1 MSIISFISHQH
12 TPPHTQSSPK
22 VPRVVLSCE
31 GKFFQMDPDW
41 QRANHRR
48 RGEETE
54 LENTNRRAAAAERPR
69 RNSRR
74 GDASLER
81 LQPRGRQYNGSQ
93 RNPVGPGD
101 QRGAQQLR
109 RALSTPRH
117 GELLAIGETG
127 GRNQEWHVDPNPRYA
142 EGRQNVVRPNRNPAG
157 RAPPA
162 LGNRQGPQQARR
174 DQYPERRNEPRRR
187 NDFREGGRG
196 RQIEVQGNP
205 HFQRRRPQEGTKEEH
220 TKDKEQFVRKLG
232 YKTMEGLLDK
242 EPSEIV
248 ITLAYS
254 SGLKDLLSQQLNTS
268 FIQLICKVLCKA
280 CRSKTD
286 RQSIQH
292 LLGIVKDSLFLKVQ
306 LPRYVVQMSTEAVP
320 SRRHQYPEYIE
331 SILFLLQELVSIFP
345 ASSVQEMSMMIS
357 VLDPTVNTLRAA
369 GVSISEQIENSLEK
383 IKNITHHLQE
393 RKRDGTLRTDTHMM
407 IDNQETGPEDNYR
420 AMTIYPTYN
429 EVHLEERPFLRPNLI
444 TERYAS
450 TEVYLDTHF
459 RLLRED
465 FVRPLREG
473 ILDLLQNYDDKGLRR
488 RKFDDIRV
496 YFNTRIIVP
505 LCTSTGVGYKVQ
517 FDTMPLKFVRWQNSK
532 RLLYGSLVCM
542 SKDNFETLL
551 FATVSNRDPAELK
564 DGIVHLSFNV
574 RSRHLLAE
582 IEPSDCFLMVETT
595 AYFEAYR
602 HVLEGLQEI
611 QGEDVPFQ
619 KYIVECDTEIQV
631 PRYLNFNDCYDF
643 SALMNAKPQD
653 PEENPDQIFEHLQ
666 RNTNINVLNP
676 ASWPTKEELNLD
688 ESQMRALQMALTKE
702 LAIIQ
707 GPPGTGKTYVG
718 LKIVQALLNNE
729 PVWQQYLRKFP
740 VLVVCYTNHALDQFL
755 EGIYGFLHT
764 GLVRVGG
771 RSNSELLKR
780 FTLKELRNS
789 RDFRRKL
796 PQHLR
801 GAYFEVTNQMRESEQ
816 KIRAAAQQLECTTQ
830 GVLHEQYLEKYISA
844 VHWNSLQ
851 NGLVF
856 DDFGFLGTRY
866 SLLVEWLGL
875 GFMSVTA
882 IPGADPQNLE
892 NADEEQEDLE
902 DEDMEDELIQISEEA
917 ELIQRDRMIDDDE
930 PKMRTKKKQDADLNE
945 LANTLL
951 AMNLNNRGAQRGNPQ
966 DQDGWQVQR
975 GERKK
980 MKQKAQAELRKSGA
994 MTAQEEERI
1003 FNIWMLPLKDRWRL
1017 YRLWLSMY
1025 QTDVRRRIIQ
1035 HEQLYQAAA
1044 DRLAELRL
1052 QEDLWVLKEA
1062 KVVGMTTTGAAKYR
1076 KVLQELRPRIVVVEE
1091 AAEVLEAHLI
1101 TTLSSACQH
1110 LILIGDHQQLRPSAT
1125 VYDLA
1130 RNFYLEVSLFER
1142 LVKVNVPYVRLD
1154 YQHRMRP
1161 EIAALLSPH
1170 IYEQLENHPSVMN
1183 YENIK
1188 GVSSNL
1194 FFVEHN
1200 YPEEE
1205 IQDGKSHQNLHE
1217 AAFVVAL
1224 CHYLIC
1230 QDYAPSQITILT
1242 TYTGQLFTLR
1252 KMMPSKKFAGVKVHV
1267 VDKYQGEE
1275 NDIILLSLVRSN
1287 KSGKVGFLQI
1297 ANRVC
1302 VALSRA
1308 KKGLYCIGN
1317 MSILANVPLWSKIMH
1332 TLHEKANIGPSLML
1346 TCQNHPKT
1354 MTLVSKAEDFNKV
1367 PEGGCSLPC
1376 AYRLD
1381 CGHVCTR
1388 ACHPYDMEHKQFN
1401 CLKPCQKVLCE
1412 DGHRCAKSCY
1422 EKCGKCQVRVDKV
1435 IPQCGHLQ
1443 KVPCSMKPG
1452 DFVCKEPCSK
1462 ILHCGHKCAAAC
1474 GEECAMCTR
1483 KVSITLKCNH
1493 VQEIDCCIKEATKIG
1508 TCVPCKEKCKMLLDC
1523 GHQCPGSCHHCYE
1536 GRFHES
1542 CKQPCRRLLICSH
1555 ECLEPC
1561 TKECPPCQRRCEN
1574 VCKHSKCSKKCGELC
1589 IPCVEPCEWVCQHY
1603 KCHKLCSEPCDRPP
1617 CNKPCKKFLKCK
1629 HPCVGLCGEPCPKLC
1644 RVCHYA
1650 ELTEIIFGNEDEPDA
1665 RFVQLEDCSHIF
1677 EVTAFDHYM
1686 KQEQEDTKTAIK
1698 LKECPKCRMPIRKN
1712 LRYGAIIKNSLREI
1726 EKVKKLVQGDAEKN
1740 NQIRKQLELELKR
1753 HSIIAEQLPKQ
1764 NKDLAHALQNP
1775 LPLQG
1780 LSIVENKIAFLSRLA
1795 ELKHQEERLNFQ
1807 MKMKFKTKLLECL
1820 KWVDRPRG
1828 RFTEQELTDLQNEIQ
1843 RLTYLSD
1850 LYIRCTMASDKKLDS
1865 STQGDIAS
1873 VQMILE
1879 STKRFTED
1887 NETFVKKEMERL
1899 KSILPD
1905 TGLAISEKER
1915 VMIVKAMGLRQ
1926 GHWFKCPN
1934 GHVYVIT
1941 ECGGAMESAKCPDC
1955 DAAIG
1960 GRNHTLESSN
1970 QVASE
1975 MDGAHHSAWSD
1986 VANNMLNFEELRRFL

>member
-1 MSIISFISHQH
+1 MSSQR
-12 TPPHTQSSPK
+12 K
-22 VPRVVLSCE
+22 LV
-31 GKFFQMDPDW
+31 QMDSDHW
-41 QRANHRR
+41 LRW
-48 RGEETE
+48 RGQETE
-54 LENTNRRAAAAERPR
+54 LNNPYRRAATAERSR
-69 RNSRR
+69 RNPRR
-74 GDASLER
+74 GDASVER
-81 LQPRGRQYNGSQ
+81 LDPQGQRYNGNQ
-93 RNPVGPGD
+93 RNAAGPAD
-101 QRGAQQLR
+101 QRGAPQAR
-109 RALSTPRH
+109 RALSTPRQ
-117 GELLAIGETG
+117 GELLATRDIG
-127 GRNQEWHVDPNPRYA
+127 GRNQEWNFNFNPRHV
-142 EGRQNVVRPNRNPAG
+142 EGRQNAARVNRNPAG
-157 RAPPA
+157 RAPA
-162 LGNRQGPQQARR
+162 VQGNRQGPQQGRR
-174 DQYPERRNEPRRR
+174 DQHNERRNEPWRR
-187 NDFREGGRG
+187 NDLRESGRG
-196 RQIEVQGNP
+196 RQVEMQGNP
-205 HFQRRRPQEGTKEEH
+205 HFQRRGPQEVTKEGH

-248 ITLAYS
+248 ITLACG
-254 SGLKDLLSQQLNTS
+254 SGLKDLLNQQLNST

-292 LLGIVKDSLFLKVQ
+292 LLGIVKDSLFLKVH
-306 LPRYVVQMSTEAVP
+306 LPRYVVQMSTEPVP
-320 SRRHQYPEYIE
+320 SRRQQYPQYIE

-369 GVSISEQIENSLEK
+369 GVSIGEQIENTMEK
-383 IKNITHHLQE
+383 VKNIIHHLQE
-393 RKRDGTLRTDTHMM
+393 RKRDGTLRTDTHML

-429 EVHLEERPFLRPNLI
+429 EVHLEEKPFLRPNLI
-444 TERYAS
+444 TEKYAN

-473 ILDLLQNYDDKGLRR
+473 ILELLQNYDDKGLRR

-517 FDTMPLKFVRWQNSK
+517 FDTRPLKFVRWQNSK

-551 FATVSNRDPAELK
+551 FATVSNRDPEELK
-564 DGIVHLSFNV
+564 QGIVNLSFNV

-582 IEPSDCFLMVETT
+582 VEPSDCFLMVETT

-619 KYIVECDTEIQV
+619 KYIVECDTEIQA
-631 PRYLNFNDCYDF
+631 PRYLNFNDSYDLE
-643 SALMNAKPQD
+643 ALMNGKSQD
-653 PEENPDQIFEHLQ
+653 SEENTEQIFEYLQ
-666 RNTNINVLNP
+666 RKTKITVLDP
-676 ASWPTKEELNLD
+676 TSWPSMEELNLD
-688 ESQMRALQMALTKE
+688 ESQMKALQMALTRE

-718 LKIVQALLNNE
+718 LKIVQALLKNE
-729 PVWQQYLRKFP
+729 SVWQHRLRKFP
-740 VLVVCYTNHALDQFL
+740 ILVVCYTNHALDQFL

-780 FTLKELRNS
+780 FILKELRNS

-816 KIRAAAQQLECTTQ
+816 KIRAAAQHLECTTQ

-844 VHWNSLQ
+844 MHWSSLQ
-851 NGLVF
+851 NGLAF
-856 DDFGFLGTRY
+856 DDFGLLRGSQ
-866 SLLVEWLGL
+866 SLILEWLGL

-882 IPGADPQNLE
+882 IPGADPQNME
-892 NADEEQEDLE
+892 NADEQQEEVEVE
-902 DEDMEDELIQISEEA
+902 DEDVEEELIQISEEA
-917 ELIQRDRMIDDDE
+917 ELIEKERVIDDDE

-945 LANTLL
+945 LANKLL
-951 AMNLNNRGAQRGNPQ
+951 AMNLSNHGTQGAQLQ
-966 DQDGWQVQR
+966 EEAGWQVQHKQK
-975 GERKK
+975 KK
-980 MKQKAQAELRKSGA
+980 MKQKAQIELRKSGA
-994 MTAQEEERI
+994 MTAAEESRI
-1003 FNIWMLPLKDRWRL
+1003 FNIWLLSLKDRWRL

-1025 QTDVRRRIIQ
+1025 QMDVRRRIVQ

-1076 KVLQELRPRIVVVEE
+1076 KVLQELQPRIVVVEE

-1101 TTLSSACQH
+1101 TTLSNACQH

-1188 GVSSNL
+1188 GISSNL

-1230 QDYAPSQITILT
+1230 QDYSPSQITILT
-1242 TYTGQLFTLR
+1242 TYTGQLFCLR

-1287 KSGKVGFLQI
+1287 KTGKVGFLQI

-1332 TLHEKANIGPSLML
+1332 TLHENANIGPSLLL

-1354 MTLVSKAEDFNKV
+1354 MTFVSKAEDFSKV

-1376 AYRLD
+1376 EYRLD

-1388 ACHPYDMEHKQFN
+1388 ACHPYDMEHKKFN
-1401 CLKPCQKVLCE
+1401 CLKPCQKVLCD

-1422 EKCGKCQVRVDKV
+1422 EKCGKCLVKVDKV

-1443 KVPCSMKPG
+1443 KVPCSQNPE
-1452 DFVCKEPCSK
+1452 DFVCKEPCTK
-1462 ILHCGHKCAAAC
+1462 ILRCGHKCAAAC
-1474 GEECAMCTR
+1474 GKDCALCTI
-1483 KVSITLKCNH
+1483 KVSISLKCDH
-1493 VQEIDCCIKEATKIG
+1493 VQEVDCYIKEAAKIG
-1508 TCVPCKEKCKMLLDC
+1508 RCVPCKEKCKTLLDC
-1523 GHQCPGSCHHCYE
+1523 GHNCPGSCHRCYE

-1561 TKECPPCQRRCEN
+1561 TNQCPPCQRRCEN
-1574 VCKHSKCSKKCGELC
+1574 LCKHSKCGRKCGELC
-1589 IPCVEPCEWVCQHY
+1589 TPCVEPCEWACQHY
-1603 KCHKLCSEPCDRPP
+1603 KCQKLCSEPCDRPP
-1617 CNKPCKKFLKCK
+1617 CDEPCRKLLKCR
-1629 HPCVGLCGEPCPKLC
+1629 HPCVGLCGEPCPKMC
-1644 RVCHYA
+1644 RVCHHA
-1650 ELTEIIFGNEDEPDA
+1650 DLTEIFFGTEDEANA
-1665 RFVQLEDCSHIF
+1665 RFVQLEDCCHVF
-1677 EVTAFDHYM
+1677 EVSGFDQYM
-1686 KQEQEDTKTAIK
+1686 NQGQEGNDTVIK
-1698 LKECPKCRMPIRKN
+1698 LKDCPKCRMPIRKN
-1712 LRYGAIIKNSLREI
+1712 FRYGTIIKNSLCEI
-1726 EKVKKLVQGDAEKN
+1726 EKVKKVVQGDAEKN
-1740 NQIRKQLELELKR
+1740 NQMRKLLESVLKER
-1753 HSIIAEQLPKQ
+1753 SIIAEQFPDQDKSLFS
-1764 NKDLAHALQNP
+1764 ALQSCA
-1775 LPLQG
+1775 LSLQG
-1780 LSIVENKIAFLSRLA
+1780 LTVIENKIAFLSRLA
-1795 ELKHQEERLNFQ
+1795 ELKSQEARLNLH
-1807 MKMKFKTKLLECL
+1807 MKGKFNTKLLECL
-1820 KWVDRPRG
+1820 KWIDKSRG
-1828 RFTEQELTDLQNEIQ
+1828 RFTGQELTDLQSEIQ
-1843 RLTYLSD
+1843 RLTFLFD
-1850 LYIRCTMASDKKLDS
+1850 LYVRCSLASGRELAS
-1865 STQGDIAS
+1865 STEHNIAC
-1873 VQMILE
+1873 VQRILE
-1879 STKRFTED
+1879 CTKKFTEGD
-1887 NETFVKKEMERL
+1887 ERFVKEKMEKL
-1899 KSILPD
+1899 KLVLPD
-1905 TGLAISEKER
+1905 TGLAISDTEK

-1941 ECGGAMESAKCPDC
+1941 ECGGAMEKAKCPDC
-1955 DAAIG
+1955 NATIG
-1960 GRNHTLESSN
+1960 GINHTLESSN

-1975 MDGAHHSAWSD
+1975 MDGAQYSAWSD
-1986 VANNMLNFEELRRFL
+1986 VANNMLNFDEL

>member
-1 MSIISFISHQH
+1 MSS
-12 TPPHTQSSPK
+12 QSK
-22 VPRVVLSCE
+22 M
-31 GKFFQMDPDW
+31 FQMDPDYW
-41 QRANHRR
+41 QRDHDRW
-48 RGEETE
+48 RGRETE
-54 LENTNRRAAAAERPR
+54 LDNPNRRAATAERSGQNP
-69 RNSRR
+69 RR

-81 LQPRGRQYNGSQ
+81 LELRGRRHTANQ
-93 RNPVGPGD
+93 RDAAGPAD
-101 QRGAQQLR
+101 QRGAPQPR
-109 RALSTPRH
+109 RALSTPRQA
-117 GELLAIGETG
+117 ELLATREVE
-127 GRNQEWHVDPNPRYA
+127 GRNQEWNFNLNPRHA
-142 EGRQNVVRPNRNPAG
+142 EGRQNAARANRNPAG
-157 RAPPA
+157 RVPVVQ
-162 LGNRQGPQQARR
+162 GNRQAPQQGRR
-174 DQYPERRNEPRRR
+174 DQHNERRNEPWRR

-196 RQIEVQGNP
+196 RHVEMQGNP
-205 HFQRRRPQEGTKEEH
+205 HFQRRRPQEVTKEEH
-220 TKDKEQFVRKLG
+220 AKDKEPFVRKLG

-248 ITLAYS
+248 ITLAYGS
-254 SGLKDLLSQQLNTS
+254 SLKDLLSQQLNSS

-292 LLGIVKDSLFLKVQ
+292 LLGIVKDSVFLKVL
-306 LPRYVVQMSTEAVP
+306 LPRYVVQMSTDPVP
-320 SRRHQYPEYIE
+320 LRRQQYPEYIE

-345 ASSVQEMSMMIS
+345 ASSVQEMSMMIL
-357 VLDPTVNTLRAA
+357 VLDPTMNTLRAA
-369 GVSISEQIENSLEK
+369 GVSIGEHIENSLEK
-383 IKNITHHLQE
+383 VKNIIHHLQE
-393 RKRDGTLRTDTHMM
+393 RKRDGTLRTDTHML
-407 IDNQETGPEDNYR
+407 IDNQESGPEDNYR
-420 AMTIYPTYN
+420 TMTIYPTYN
-429 EVHLEERPFLRPNLI
+429 EVHLEERPFLRPNII
-444 TERYAS
+444 TEKYAN

-473 ILDLLQNYDDKGLRR
+473 ILELLRNYDDKGLRR
-488 RKFDDIRV
+488 KKFDDIRV
-496 YFNTRIIVP
+496 YFNTRILVP

-517 FDTMPLKFVRWQNSK
+517 FDTRPLKFVRWQNSK
-532 RLLYGSLVCM
+532 RLLYGSLVCI

-551 FATVSNRDPAELK
+551 FATVSNRDPVELK
-564 DGIVHLSFNV
+564 EGIVHLSFNV

-582 IEPSDCFLMVETT
+582 LEPSDCFLMVETT

-619 KYIVECDTEIQV
+619 KYIVDCNTEIQI
-631 PRYLNFNDCYDF
+631 PRYLTFNDSYDLE
-643 SALMNAKPQD
+643 ALMNRKSQD
-653 PEENPDQIFEHLQ
+653 SEEDTGQTVESLQ
-666 RNTNINVLNP
+666 RNSKVNVLDP
-676 ASWPTKEELNLD
+676 ASWPSKEELNLD
-688 ESQMRALQMALTKE
+688 ESQMQALQMALTKE

-718 LKIVQALLNNE
+718 LKIVQTLLKNE
-729 PVWQQYLRKFP
+729 SVWQRRLRKFP
-740 VLVVCYTNHALDQFL
+740 ILVVCYTNHALDQFL

-816 KIRAAAQQLECTTQ
+816 KIRTAAQHLECTTQ

-844 VHWNSLQ
+844 MHWNSLQ
-851 NGLVF
+851 NGLMF
-856 DDFGFLGTRY
+856 NDLGLLGGRL
-866 SLLVEWLGL
+866 SLILEWLGL
-875 GFMSVTA
+875 GFMSVTI
-882 IPGADPQNLE
+882 IPGADPQNME
-892 NADEEQEDLE
+892 NAGEMQEEVEYEDV
-902 DEDMEDELIQISEEA
+902 EDELIQISEEA
-917 ELIQRDRMIDDDE
+917 ELIQRERMIDDDE

-951 AMNLNNRGAQRGNPQ
+951 AMNLNKQGPQRAQQ
-966 DQDGWQVQR
+966 DEGGWQVQR
-975 GERKK
+975 NEKRK
-980 MKQKAQAELRKSGA
+980 MKQKAQAELRKSGS
-994 MTAQEEERI
+994 MTAAEERGI
-1003 FNIWMLPLKDRWRL
+1003 FNIWMLSLKDRWRL

-1076 KVLQELRPRIVVVEE
+1076 KVLQELQPRIVVVEE

-1170 IYEQLENHPSVMN
+1170 IYEQLENHPSVLN

-1188 GVSSNL
+1188 GISSNL
-1194 FFVEHN
+1194 FFIEHD

-1224 CHYLIC
+1224 CYYLIC
-1230 QDYAPSQITILT
+1230 QDYLPSQITILT
-1242 TYTGQLFTLR
+1242 TYTGQLFTLH

-1287 KSGKVGFLQI
+1287 KKGNVGFLQI

-1332 TLHEKANIGPSLML
+1332 TLREKANIGHSLLL

-1354 MTLVSKAEDFNKV
+1354 MTLVSKAEDFSKV

-1376 AYRLD
+1376 EYRLD

-1388 ACHPYDMEHKQFN
+1388 ACHPYDMEHKKFN
-1401 CLKPCQKVLCE
+1401 CLKPCQKVLCN
-1412 DGHRCAKSCY
+1412 DGHGCAKSCF
-1422 EKCGKCQVRVDKV
+1422 ERCGKCQVKVDKV

-1443 KVPCSMKPG
+1443 KVPCFKNPE

-1474 GEECAMCTR
+1474 GEECATCAI
-1483 KVSITLKCNH
+1483 KVSITLKCDH
-1493 VQEIDCCIKEATKIG
+1493 VQEVECYIKEAAKISQ
-1508 TCVPCKEKCKMLLDC
+1508 CVPCKEKCTMHLEC
-1523 GHQCPGSCHHCYE
+1523 GHSCPGSCHRCYE

-1561 TKECPPCQRRCEN
+1561 TNQCPPCQRRCEN
-1574 VCKHSKCSKKCGELC
+1574 LCKHSKCGRKCGELC
-1589 IPCVEPCEWVCQHY
+1589 TPCVEPCEWICRHY
-1603 KCHKLCSEPCDRPP
+1603 RCNKLCSEPCDRPP
-1617 CNKPCKKFLKCK
+1617 CNEPCRKLLKCQ

-1644 RVCHYA
+1644 RVCHTA
-1650 ELTEIIFGNEDEPDA
+1650 ELTEIFFGNEDEPDA
-1665 RFVQLEDCSHIF
+1665 RFVQLEDCCHIF
-1677 EVTAFDHYM
+1677 EVTSFDQYM
-1686 KQEQEDTKTAIK
+1686 NQEAEDNNTVIK
-1698 LKECPKCRMPIRKN
+1698 LKDCPKCRMPIRKN
-1712 LRYGAIIKNSLREI
+1712 LRYGTIIKNSLCEI
-1726 EKVKKLVQGDAEKN
+1726 EKVKKIVQGDAEKN
-1740 NQIRKQLELELKR
+1740 NQLRKQLESELKK
-1753 HSIIAEQLPKQ
+1753 HSIIAEQFPVQDKNLSS
-1764 NKDLAHALQNP
+1764 ALQSCP
-1775 LPLQG
+1775 LSLQG
-1780 LSIVENKIAFLSRLA
+1780 LTVIENKIAFLSRLA
-1795 ELKHQEERLNFQ
+1795 ELKRQKMRLNILL
-1807 MKMKFKTKLLECL
+1807 KAKLNIKLLECL
-1820 KWVDRPRG
+1820 IWIDKPRG
-1828 RFTEQELTDLQNEIQ
+1828 RFTGQELIDLQSEIQ
-1843 RLTYLSD
+1843 RLTFLSD
-1850 LYIRCTMASDKKLDS
+1850 LYVRCNMASGRKLDS
-1865 STQGDIAS
+1865 STEHDIAC
-1873 VQMILE
+1873 VQGILE
-1879 STKRFTED
+1879 CTKKFTED
-1887 NETFVKKEMERL
+1887 NERFVKEKMKTL
-1899 KSILPD
+1899 KLALPE
-1905 TGLAISEKER
+1905 TGLAISEAEK
-1915 VMIVKAMGLRQ
+1915 VLIVKAMGLRQ

-1941 ECGGAMESAKCPDC
+1941 ECGGAMQRAKCPDC
-1955 DAAIG
+1955 NAAIG
-1960 GRNHTLESSN
+1960 GMNHALENSN

-1975 MDGAHHSAWSD
+1975 MDGAQYSAWSD
-1986 VANNMLNFEELRRFL
+1986 VANNMLNFEEL

>member
-1 MSIISFISHQH
+1 MTVVSISD
-12 TPPHTQSSPK
+12 SSRSE
-22 VPRVVLSCE
+22 VE
-31 GKFFQMDPDW
+31 GESRKKAKSKLFQMDPD
-41 QRANHRR
+41 QCHRL
-48 RGEETE
+48 RGQETE
-54 LENTNRRAAAAERPR
+54 LDNPNRRAAIAEWPRP
-69 RNSRR
+69 NARR

-81 LQPRGRQYNGSQ
+81 LETRGRRYNGNQ
-93 RNPVGPGD
+93 RNAAGPAD
-101 QRGAQQLR
+101 QRGAPQPR
-109 RALSTPRH
+109 RALSTPRQA
-117 GELLAIGETG
+117 ELLAAREFG
-127 GRNQEWHVDPNPRYA
+127 GRNQEWNFNLNPRHA
-142 EGRQNVVRPNRNPAG
+142 EERQNAVRANRNPAG
-157 RAPPA
+157 RAPA
-162 LGNRQGPQQARR
+162 VQGNRQAPQQGRR
-174 DQYPERRNEPRRR
+174 DQHNERRNEPWRR
-187 NDFREGGRG
+187 NDVREGGRG
-196 RQIEVQGNP
+196 GRQGEMQGNP
-205 HFQRRRPQEGTKEEH
+205 HFQRRRPQEVTKEEH
-220 TKDKEQFVRKLG
+220 VKDKEPFVRRLG

-248 ITLAYS
+248 ITLACG
-254 SGLKDLLSQQLNTS
+254 SGLKDLLSQQLNSS

-306 LPRYVVQMSTEAVP
+306 LPRYVVQMSTDPVP
-320 SRRHQYPEYIE
+320 LRRQQYPEYIE
-331 SILFLLQELVSIFP
+331 CILFLLQELVSIFP
-345 ASSVQEMSMMIS
+345 ASSVQEMSMMIL

-369 GVSISEQIENSLEK
+369 GVSIGEQNENSLEK
-383 IKNITHHLQE
+383 VKNITHHLQE
-393 RKRDGTLRTDTHMM
+393 RKRDGTLRTDTHIL

-420 AMTIYPTYN
+420 TMTIYPTYN

-444 TERYAS
+444 TEKYAN

-473 ILDLLQNYDDKGLRR
+473 ILELLQNYDDKGLRR

-496 YFNTRIIVP
+496 YFNTRILVP

-517 FDTMPLKFVRWQNSK
+517 FDTRPLKFVRWQNSK

-551 FATVSNRDPAELK
+551 FATVSNRDPVELK
-564 DGIVHLSFNV
+564 EGIVHLSFNV

-582 IEPSDCFLMVETT
+582 LEPSDCFLMVETT

-619 KYIVECDTEIQV
+619 KYIVACDTEIQV
-631 PRYLNFNDCYDF
+631 PRYLAFNNSYDLE
-643 SALMNAKPQD
+643 ALMNGKSQD
-653 PEENPDQIFEHLQ
+653 SKENTGQINESLH
-666 RNTNINVLNP
+666 RNTKVNVLDP
-676 ASWPTKEELNLD
+676 ASWPSKEELNLD
-688 ESQMRALQMALTKE
+688 ESQMQALQMALTKE

-718 LKIVQALLNNE
+718 LKIVQTLLTNE
-729 PVWQQYLRKFP
+729 SVWQRHLRKFP
-740 VLVVCYTNHALDQFL
+740 ILVVCYTNHALDQFL

-801 GAYFEVTNQMRESEQ
+801 GAYFEVTNQMRKSEQ
-816 KIRAAAQQLECTTQ
+816 KICAAAQHLECTTQ
-830 GVLHEQYLEKYISA
+830 GVLHEQYLEKHISA
-844 VHWNSLQ
+844 MHWNSLQ

-856 DDFGFLGTRY
+856 DDFGMFGRRH
-866 SLLVEWLGL
+866 SLILEWLGL
-875 GFMSVTA
+875 GFMSVTT
-882 IPGADPQNLE
+882 IPGGDPQNME
-892 NADEEQEDLE
+892 NADEQQEEVE
-902 DEDMEDELIQISEEA
+902 DEDVEDEFIQISEEA
-917 ELIQRDRMIDDDE
+917 ELIQRERMIDDDE
-930 PKMRTKKKQDADLNE
+930 PKMRAKKKQDAELNE

-951 AMNLNNRGAQRGNPQ
+951 AMNLNKQGPPGAQLQ
-966 DQDGWQVQR
+966 DEGGWQVQR
-975 GERKK
+975 SERKK

-994 MTAQEEERI
+994 MTAAEERGI
-1003 FNIWMLPLKDRWRL
+1003 FNIWMLSLKDRWRL

-1035 HEQLYQAAA
+1035 HEQLYQTAA

-1076 KVLQELRPRIVVVEE
+1076 KVLQELQPRLVVVEE

-1142 LVKVNVPYVRLD
+1142 LVKVNVPYIRLD

-1161 EIAALLSPH
+1161 EIAALLCPH
-1170 IYEQLENHPSVMN
+1170 IYEQLENHPSVLN

-1194 FFVEHN
+1194 FFIEHS

-1224 CHYLIC
+1224 CYYLIC
-1230 QDYAPSQITILT
+1230 QDYLPSQITILT
-1242 TYTGQLFTLR
+1242 TYTGQLFMLR

-1287 KSGKVGFLQI
+1287 KKGNVGFLQI

-1332 TLHEKANIGPSLML
+1332 TLRENANIGPSLLL

-1367 PEGGCSLPC
+1367 PEGGCSLP
-1376 AYRLD
+1376 Y
-1381 CGHVCTR
+1381 
-1388 ACHPYDMEHKQFN
+1388 
-1401 CLKPCQKVLCE
+1401 
-1412 DGHRCAKSCY
+1412 
-1422 EKCGKCQVRVDKV
+1422 
-1435 IPQCGHLQ
+1435 
-1443 KVPCSMKPG
+1443 
-1452 DFVCKEPCSK
+1452 
-1462 ILHCGHKCAAAC
+1462 
-1474 GEECAMCTR
+1474 
-1483 KVSITLKCNH
+1483 
-1493 VQEIDCCIKEATKIG
+1493 
-1508 TCVPCKEKCKMLLDC
+1508 
-1523 GHQCPGSCHHCYE
+1523 
-1536 GRFHES
+1536 
-1542 CKQPCRRLLICSH
+1542 
-1555 ECLEPC
+1555 
-1561 TKECPPCQRRCEN
+1561 
-1574 VCKHSKCSKKCGELC
+1574 
-1589 IPCVEPCEWVCQHY
+1589 
-1603 KCHKLCSEPCDRPP
+1603 
-1617 CNKPCKKFLKCK
+1617 
-1629 HPCVGLCGEPCPKLC
+1629 
-1644 RVCHYA
+1644 
-1650 ELTEIIFGNEDEPDA
+1650 EPDA
-1665 RFVQLEDCSHIF
+1665 RFVQLEDCCHIF
-1677 EVTAFDHYM
+1677 EVTGFDQYM
-1686 KQEQEDTKTAIK
+1686 NERQEGSGAVIK
-1698 LKECPKCRMPIRKN
+1698 LKDCPKCRMPIRKN
-1712 LRYGAIIKNSLREI
+1712 FRYGAIIKNSLCEI
-1726 EKVKKLVQGDAEKN
+1726 EKVKKIVQGDAEKN
-1740 NQIRKQLELELKR
+1740 NQLRKQLESELKKS
-1753 HSIIAEQLPKQ
+1753 SIIAEQFPYQDKNLSS
-1764 NKDLAHALQNP
+1764 ALQSCP
-1775 LPLQG
+1775 LSLQG
-1780 LSIVENKIAFLSRLA
+1780 LTVIENKIAFLSRLA
-1795 ELKHQEERLNFQ
+1795 ELKCHEARLNLH
-1807 MKMKFKTKLLECL
+1807 MKAKFKSMVLECL
-1820 KWVDRPRG
+1820 RWIDKSRG
-1828 RFTEQELTDLQNEIQ
+1828 RFTVQELTDLQSEIQ
-1843 RLTYLSD
+1843 RLSFLSD
-1850 LYIRCTMASDKKLDS
+1850 LYVRCSMASGRKLDS
-1865 STQGDIAS
+1865 STEHDIAC
-1873 VQMILE
+1873 VQKILE
-1879 STKRFTED
+1879 CTKAFTEND
-1887 NETFVKKEMERL
+1887 ERL
-1899 KSILPD
+1899 VKEKMKTLKLALPE
-1905 TGLAISEKER
+1905 TGLALSETEK

-1941 ECGGAMESAKCPDC
+1941 ECGGAMERAKCPDC
-1955 DAAIG
+1955 SAAIG
-1960 GRNHTLESSN
+1960 GMNHALESSN

-1975 MDGAHHSAWSD
+1975 MDGAQYSAWSD
-1986 VANNMLNFEELRRFL
+1986 VANNMLNFEEL

>member
-1 MSIISFISHQH
+1 
-12 TPPHTQSSPK
+12 
-22 VPRVVLSCE
+22 
-31 GKFFQMDPDW
+31 MDPDHW
-41 QRANHRR
+41 QRDDHRW
-48 RGEETE
+48 RGQEAETD
-54 LENTNRRAAAAERPR
+54 NSNRRAVTAERSR
-69 RNSRR
+69 RNPRR
-74 GDASLER
+74 GDASVER
-81 LQPRGRQYNGSQ
+81 SEPQGRRYNGNQ
-93 RNPVGPGD
+93 RNATGQAD
-101 QRGAQQLR
+101 QRGAPQPR
-109 RALSTPRH
+109 RALSTPRQ
-117 GELLAIGETG
+117 GELLAAREFG
-127 GRNQEWHVDPNPRYA
+127 GRNQEWNFNPNLRHQ
-142 EGRQNVVRPNRNPAG
+142 EERQNTARANRNPPG
-157 RAPPA
+157 RVPGVQ
-162 LGNRQGPQQARR
+162 GNRQDPQQGRR
-174 DQYPERRNEPRRR
+174 DQHNERRNEPWRR
-187 NDFREGGRG
+187 NDLREDGRG
-196 RQIEVQGNP
+196 RQAELQGNP
-205 HFQRRRPQEGTKEEH
+205 HFQRRRHREVTKEGH
-220 TKDKEQFVRKLG
+220 TKDKEQYVRKLG

-248 ITLAYS
+248 ITLACS
-254 SGLKDLLSQQLNTS
+254 SGLKDLLNQQINTS

-306 LPRYVVQMSTEAVP
+306 LPRYVVQMSTDPVP
-320 SRRHQYPEYIE
+320 LRRQQYPEYIE
-331 SILFLLQELVSIFP
+331 NILFLLQELVSIFP
-345 ASSVQEMSMMIS
+345 ASSVQEMSMMIL

-369 GVSISEQIENSLEK
+369 GVSIGDQIENSLEK
-383 IKNITHHLQE
+383 VKNIIQHLQE
-393 RKRDGTLRTDTHMM
+393 RKRDGTLKTDTHML

-420 AMTIYPTYN
+420 TMTIYPTYN
-429 EVHLEERPFLRPNLI
+429 EVHLEEKPFLRPNLI
-444 TERYAS
+444 TEKYAN

-496 YFNTRIIVP
+496 YFNTRIKVP

-517 FDTMPLKFVRWQNSK
+517 FDTRPLKFVRWQNSK
-532 RLLYGSLVCM
+532 RLLYGSLVCL

-551 FATVSNRDPAELK
+551 FATVSDRDTEELK
-564 DGIVHLSFNV
+564 QGVVNLSFNV
-574 RSRHLLAE
+574 RSRPLLAE
-582 IEPSDCFLMVETT
+582 VEPSDCFLMVETT

-619 KYIVECDTEIQV
+619 KYIVECDTDIQV
-631 PRYLNFNDCYDF
+631 PRYLNFNDRYDLE
-643 SALMNAKPQD
+643 ALMKGKSPD
-653 PEENPDQIFEHLQ
+653 SEEDTDGIFEYLQ
-666 RNTNINVLNP
+666 RKTEYLQRKTKTNVLNP
-676 ASWPTKEELNLD
+676 ASWPSKEELNLD
-688 ESQMRALQMALTKE
+688 ESQMKALQMALTKE

-729 PVWQQYLRKFP
+729 PVWQLGLRKSP
-740 VLVVCYTNHALDQFL
+740 ILVVCYTNHALDQFL

-816 KIRAAAQQLECTTQ
+816 KISEAAKHLECTTQ
-830 GVLHEQYLEKYISA
+830 GVLHEQYLEKCISA
-844 VHWNSLQ
+844 IHWNSLQ
-851 NGLVF
+851 HGLVF
-856 DDFGFLGTRY
+856 DDFVLPGGRQ
-866 SLLVEWLGL
+866 SLILEWLGL
-875 GFMSVTA
+875 GFMTVTG
-882 IPGADPQNLE
+882 IPGADPQNME
-892 NADEEQEDLE
+892 NADAKQEEGEGEGE
-902 DEDMEDELIQISEEA
+902 DEDEDEEEELIHISEEA
-917 ELIQRDRMIDDDE
+917 ELIQAERVIDDDE
-930 PKMRTKKKQDADLNE
+930 PKMRTKKKQDADLTE
-945 LANTLL
+945 LANMLL
-951 AMNLNNRGAQRGNPQ
+951 AMNLNNQGTQGSHPQ
-966 DQDGWQVQR
+966 EEAGWQIQ
-975 GERKK
+975 GNQKKK
-980 MKQKAQAELRKSGA
+980 MKQKAKVELRKSGA
-994 MTAQEEERI
+994 MTVAEEERI
-1003 FNIWMLPLKDRWRL
+1003 FNIWALPLKERWRL

-1025 QTDVRRRIIQ
+1025 QTDIRRRIVQ

-1076 KVLQELRPRIVVVEE
+1076 KVLQEVQPRIVVVEE

-1161 EIAALLSPH
+1161 EIAALLTPH

-1188 GVSSNL
+1188 GISSNL
-1194 FFVEHN
+1194 FFVEHDF
-1200 YPEEE
+1200 PEEE
-1205 IQDGKSHQNLHE
+1205 IQDGKSHQNQHE

-1230 QDYAPSQITILT
+1230 QDYSPSQITILT
-1242 TYTGQLFTLR
+1242 TYTGQLFCLR

-1287 KSGKVGFLQI
+1287 KTGKVGFLQI

-1332 TLHEKANIGPSLML
+1332 TLHEKANIGRSLLL

-1354 MTLVSKAEDFNKV
+1354 MTLVSKAEDFSKV

-1376 AYRLD
+1376 EYRLD

-1388 ACHPYDMEHKQFN
+1388 ACHPYDMEHKEFN
-1401 CLKPCQKVLCE
+1401 CLKPCQKVLCD
-1412 DGHRCAKSCY
+1412 DGHRCPKSCY
-1422 EKCGKCQVRVDKV
+1422 EKCGSCQVKVDKV
-1435 IPQCGHLQ
+1435 IPPCGHVQ
-1443 KVPCSMKPG
+1443 KVPCSKNPEN
-1452 DFVCKEPCSK
+1452 FVCKEPCSK
-1462 ILHCGHKCAAAC
+1462 ILYCGHKCAAAC
-1474 GEECAMCTR
+1474 GEDCALCSK
-1483 KVSITLKCNH
+1483 KVSITLKCDH
-1493 VQEIDCCIKEATKIG
+1493 VQEVECRIKEAAKIG
-1508 TCVPCKEKCKMLLDC
+1508 KGVPCKEKCKTLLDC
-1523 GHQCPGSCHHCYE
+1523 EHPCPGSCHRCYE

-1561 TKECPPCQRRCEN
+1561 TNQCPPCQRRCEN
-1574 VCKHSKCSKKCGELC
+1574 VCKHSKCGRKCGQLC
-1589 IPCVEPCEWVCQHY
+1589 TPCVEPCEWACRHHR
-1603 KCHKLCSEPCDRPP
+1603 CRKLCSEPCDRPP
-1617 CNKPCKKFLKCK
+1617 CNEPCRKRLNCG
-1629 HPCVGLCGEPCPKLC
+1629 HPCVGLCGEPCPRKC
-1644 RVCHYA
+1644 RVCHNA
-1650 ELTEIIFGNEDEPDA
+1650 EITEIFFGTEDEPNA
-1665 RFVQLEDCSHIF
+1665 RFVQLEDCCHIF
-1677 EVTAFDHYM
+1677 EVTGFDKYM
-1686 KQEQEDTKTAIK
+1686 SQEQEGKDAVIK
-1698 LKECPKCRMPIRKN
+1698 LKDCPKCRMPIRRN
-1712 LRYGAIIKNSLREI
+1712 FRYGTIIKNSLCEI
-1726 EKVKKLVQGDAEKN
+1726 EKVKKVVQGDAEKN
-1740 NQIRKQLELELKR
+1740 NQLAKHLESVLKEC
-1753 HSIIAEQLPKQ
+1753 SVIAEQLPVQ
-1764 NKDLAHALQNP
+1764 NKTLSTVLQSCALS
-1775 LPLQG
+1775 LQG
-1780 LSIVENKIAFLSRLA
+1780 LTVIENKITFLSRLA
-1795 ELKHQEERLNFQ
+1795 ALKSQEARLNST
-1807 MKMKFKTKLLECL
+1807 MKAKFNTKLLECL
-1820 KWVDRPRG
+1820 KWIDKPRG
-1828 RFTEQELTDLQNEIQ
+1828 RFTVQELTDLQSEIQ
-1843 RLTYLSD
+1843 RLTFLFD
-1850 LYIRCTMASDKKLDS
+1850 LYVRCNMASGRKLDS
-1865 STQGDIAS
+1865 LTEHNVAC
-1873 VQMILE
+1873 VQRILE
-1879 STKRFTED
+1879 RTKKFTEED
-1887 NETFVKKEMERL
+1887 EKLVKEKMEKL
-1899 KSILPD
+1899 KSVLPE
-1905 TGLAISEKER
+1905 TGLAISESER
-1915 VMIVKAMGLRQ
+1915 VMIIKAMGLRQ

-1934 GHVYVIT
+1934 GHIYVIT
-1941 ECGGAMESAKCPDC
+1941 ECGGAMEKSKCPDC
-1955 DAAIG
+1955 DASIG
-1960 GRNHTLESSN
+1960 GTNHTLESRN

-1975 MDGAHHSAWSD
+1975 MDGAQHSAWSD
-1986 VANNMLNFEELRRFL
+1986 VANNMLNFEELQRFL

>member
-1 MSIISFISHQH
+1 MSS
-12 TPPHTQSSPK
+12 QSK
-22 VPRVVLSCE
+22 L
-31 GKFFQMDPDW
+31 FQMDPDHW
-41 QRANHRR
+41 QRDNHRW
-48 RGEETE
+48 RGREIEAD
-54 LENTNRRAAAAERPR
+54 NPNRRAATAEQSRQNP
-69 RNSRR
+69 RR

-81 LQPRGRQYNGSQ
+81 LEPRGRRYNGSQ
-93 RNPVGPGD
+93 RNAAGPAG
-101 QRGAQQLR
+101 QRGAPQPR
-109 RALSTPRH
+109 RALSTPRQ
-117 GELLAIGETG
+117 GEMQATREIG
-127 GRNQEWHVDPNPRYA
+127 GRNQEWNFNLNPRHV
-142 EGRQNVVRPNRNPAG
+142 EGRQNAVRAIRNPAG
-157 RAPPA
+157 RAPA
-162 LGNRQGPQQARR
+162 VQGNRQGPQQGRR
-174 DQYPERRNEPRRR
+174 DQQNERRNETWRR

-196 RQIEVQGNP
+196 RQVEMQGNP
-205 HFQRRRPQEGTKEEH
+205 LFQRRRPQEVTKEEH
-220 TKDKEQFVRKLG
+220 AKDKEQFVRKLG

-248 ITLAYS
+248 ITLACG
-254 SGLKDLLSQQLNTS
+254 SGLKDLLNQQLNPN

-306 LPRYVVQMSTEAVP
+306 LPRYVVQMSTDPVP
-320 SRRHQYPEYIE
+320 ARRQQYPEYIE

-345 ASSVQEMSMMIS
+345 ASSVQEMSMMVL

-369 GVSISEQIENSLEK
+369 GVSIGEQIENSLEK
-383 IKNITHHLQE
+383 VKNIIHHLQG
-393 RKRDGTLRTDTHMM
+393 RKRDGTLRTDTHML

-420 AMTIYPTYN
+420 TMTIYPTYN
-429 EVHLEERPFLRPNLI
+429 EMHLEEKPFLRPNLI
-444 TERYAS
+444 TEKYAS

-473 ILDLLQNYDDKGLRR
+473 ILELLQNYDDKGLRR
-488 RKFDDIRV
+488 RRFDDIRV
-496 YFNTRIIVP
+496 YFNTRIIAP

-517 FDTMPLKFVRWQNSK
+517 FDTRPLKFVRWQNSK

-564 DGIVHLSFNV
+564 EGIVHLSFNV
-574 RSRHLLAE
+574 RSRRLLAE
-582 IEPSDCFLMVETT
+582 VEPSDCFLMVETT

-619 KYIVECDTEIQV
+619 KYIVECDTDIQV
-631 PRYLNFNDCYDF
+631 PRYLSFNDSYDLE
-643 SALMNAKPQD
+643 ALMNGKSEL
-653 PEENPDQIFEHLQ
+653 PEESAGQIFECLQ
-666 RNTNINVLNP
+666 RNSKVNVLDP
-676 ASWPTKEELNLD
+676 ASWPSKEELNLD
-688 ESQMRALQMALTKE
+688 ESQMKALQMALTKE

-718 LKIVQALLNNE
+718 LKIVQVLLKNE
-729 PVWQQYLRKFP
+729 SVWQRRLRKFP
-740 VLVVCYTNHALDQFL
+740 ILVVCYTNHALDQFL

-801 GAYFEVTNQMRESEQ
+801 SAYFEVTNQMRESEQ
-816 KIRAAAQQLECTTQ
+816 KIRAAAQHLECTTQ

-844 VHWNSLQ
+844 MHWNSLQ
-851 NGLVF
+851 NGLA
-856 DDFGFLGTRY
+856 FGGFGLLGGRH
-866 SLLVEWLGL
+866 SLILEWLGL
-875 GFMSVTA
+875 GFMSVAA
-882 IPGADPQNLE
+882 ILGADPQNME
-892 NADEEQEDLE
+892 NTDDQQEEIE
-902 DEDMEDELIQISEEA
+902 DEDVEEELIQISEEA
-917 ELIQRDRMIDDDE
+917 ELIQGERMIDDDE

-951 AMNLNNRGAQRGNPQ
+951 AMNLNKQGPQ
-966 DQDGWQVQR
+966 GLQEEGGWQVQR
-975 GERKK
+975 SERKK

-994 MTAQEEERI
+994 MTAAEERGT
-1003 FNIWMLPLKDRWRL
+1003 FNIWMLSLKDRWRL

-1076 KVLQELRPRIVVVEE
+1076 KVLQELKPRIVVVEE

-1142 LVKVNVPYVRLD
+1142 LVKVNVPYIRLD

-1170 IYEQLENHPSVMN
+1170 IYEQLENHPSVLN

-1194 FFVEHN
+1194 FFVEHS

-1224 CHYLIC
+1224 CYYLIC
-1230 QDYAPSQITILT
+1230 QDYSPSQITILT

-1287 KSGKVGFLQI
+1287 KKGNVGFLQI

-1332 TLHEKANIGPSLML
+1332 TLHENANIGPSLLL

-1354 MTLVSKAEDFNKV
+1354 MTLVAKAEDFSKV

-1376 AYRLD
+1376 EYRLD

-1388 ACHPYDMEHKQFN
+1388 ACHPYDMEHKEFN

-1422 EKCGKCQVRVDKV
+1422 EKCGKCQVKVDKV

-1443 KVPCSMKPG
+1443 KVPCSKNPEN
-1452 DFVCKEPCSK
+1452 FVCKEPCSK

-1474 GEECAMCTR
+1474 GEDCATCTI
-1483 KVSITLKCNH
+1483 KVSITLKCDH
-1493 VQEIDCCIKEATKIG
+1493 IQEVDCYIKEAAKIG
-1508 TCVPCKEKCKMLLDC
+1508 RCVPCKEKCRMQLDC
-1523 GHQCPGSCHHCYE
+1523 SHSCPGSCHRCYE

-1542 CKQPCRRLLICSH
+1542 CQQPCRRLLICSH

-1561 TKECPPCQRRCEN
+1561 TNQCPPCQRRCEN
-1574 VCKHSKCSKKCGELC
+1574 LCKHSKCARKCGELC
-1589 IPCVEPCEWVCQHY
+1589 TPCVEPCEWVCRHY

-1617 CNKPCKKFLKCK
+1617 CNEPCRKLLKCQ
-1629 HPCVGLCGEPCPKLC
+1629 HPCVGLCGEPCPKMC
-1644 RVCHYA
+1644 RLCHYA
-1650 ELTEIIFGNEDEPDA
+1650 ELTDIFFGNEDEPNA
-1665 RFVQLEDCSHIF
+1665 RFVQLEDCCHIF
-1677 EVTAFDHYM
+1677 EVTGFDQYM
-1686 KQEQEDTKTAIK
+1686 NQVQEGSDTVIR
-1698 LKECPKCRMPIRKN
+1698 LKDCPKCRMPIRKN
-1712 LRYGAIIKNSLREI
+1712 FRYGTIIKNSLCEI
-1726 EKVKKLVQGDAEKN
+1726 EKVKKVVQGDAEKN
-1740 NQIRKQLELELKR
+1740 NQLRKQLESELKKR
-1753 HSIIAEQLPKQ
+1753 SIIAEQLPNQDK
-1764 NKDLAHALQNP
+1764 NLSAALQLCP
-1775 LPLQG
+1775 LSLQG
-1780 LSIVENKIAFLSRLA
+1780 LTVIENKIAFLSRLA
-1795 ELKHQEERLNFQ
+1795 ELKCQEVRLNSH
-1807 MKMKFKTKLLECL
+1807 MKGKFNTKLLECL
-1820 KWVDRPRG
+1820 KWIDKSRG
-1828 RFTEQELTDLQNEIQ
+1828 RFTGQELIDLQSEIQ
-1843 RLTYLSD
+1843 RLTFLFD
-1850 LYIRCTMASDKKLDS
+1850 LYVRCSMASGRKLDS
-1865 STQGDIAS
+1865 STEHDIAC
-1873 VQMILE
+1873 VQRILE
-1879 STKRFTED
+1879 CTKKFTED
-1887 NETFVKKEMERL
+1887 NEKFVKGKMEKL
-1899 KSILPD
+1899 KLVLPE
-1905 TGLAISEKER
+1905 TGLAISETER

-1941 ECGGAMESAKCPDC
+1941 ECGGAMEKAKCPDC
-1955 DAAIG
+1955 DAEIG
-1960 GRNHTLESSN
+1960 GTNHALESSN

-1975 MDGAHHSAWSD
+1975 MDGAQFSAWSD
-1986 VANNMLNFEELRRFL
+1986 VANNMLNFEGL